1 MTFIILPDVEGAP
14 LGKIGADR
22 FGKVLEHR
30 SGRPWIIGDWQ
41 EPEVVEACSGRTRVV
56 LLGAVGV
63 SSRELQRRIA
73 TVRSIEDLDP
83 LSLAVPGSYHMLAS
97 VDGRMRVQGTLS
109 TARHV
114 FYGRFGEVVVV
125 ADRPQALARAV
136 GADIDVDRLPLH
148 LLAPFGPPWPLSEE
162 TLWKGVY
169 SVSPGNYLSLSERGV
184 AGVTRWW
191 SPPSPAS
198 PLREGGERVRAA
210 LEAAVRAR
218 TGGGGP
224 VAVDFS
230 GGMDSTS
237 LAFLAAEHSSQVVT
251 VHTEALGSAND
262 DAQWAERC
270 RQALPDSRHLVV
282 RRGTA
287 PALYSPLEKARLDD
301 EGPLSFA
308 RARSHYEDIARRVAG
323 TGARYHL
330 GGVGGDELFQPSVL
344 NLTALLRSAPLRTLP
359 HIRRFRHRYRWSL
372 RRAARVLERQ
382 KPYRAWL
389 AECAD
394 RLTGGRSWGA
404 CPDTDWEI
412 APRMPPW
419 ASERAIR
426 RVAGMLREAAQRGAA
441 PLDELPVNHE
451 MLRLMQV
458 NGRAMRMNSRIAEHF
473 GVVLEAPYCDD
484 AVIQAAMSVRLEDR
498 VAGEQPKPV
507 LAEAMRGLVPHVFER
522 RTKGDAS
529 VEIYTGI
536 RRNRAE
542 LDRFCRESRLAEL
555 GLIDAEAMR
564 EVVLGLH
571 ADTRPLMPFDATLGT
586 ELWLR
591 GVEGPSG
598 SPIRAGEG
606 NEGGLVAE

>member
-1 MTFIILPDVEGAP
+1 MI
-14 LGKIGADR
+14 
-22 FGKVLEHR
+22 
-30 SGRPWIIGDWQ
+30 
-41 EPEVVEACSGRTRVV
+41 
-56 LLGAVGV
+56 
-63 SSRELQRRIA
+63 
-73 TVRSIEDLDP
+73 
-83 LSLAVPGSYHMLAS
+83 AS
-97 VDGRMRVQGTLS
+97 VDGRIRVQGTLS
-109 TARHV
+109 TTRHV
-114 FYGRFGEVVVV
+114 FYRRIGGAVIA
-125 ADRPQALARAV
+125 ADRPQALAWA
-136 GADIDVDRLPLH
+136 GEAEVDEERLPLH
-148 LLAPFGPPWPLSEE
+148 LLAPFGPPWPLSEG
-162 TLWKGVY
+162 TLWKGVD
-169 SVSPGNYLSLSERGV
+169 SVPPGSYLSLLRHGG
-184 AGVTRWW
+184 ARATRWW
-191 SPPSPAS
+191 SPPSPDL
-198 PLREGGERVRAA
+198 PLREGGEQVRAA
-210 LEAAVRAR
+210 LETAVRAR
-218 TGGGGP
+218 TGGGEP
-224 VAVDFS
+224 VAVDLS

-237 LAFLAAEHSSQVVT
+237 LAFLAAEHSSPVVT

-270 RQALPDSRHLVV
+270 RRSLPDARHLIV

-287 PALYSPLEKARLDD
+287 PALYSPLEEAGLDI

-359 HIRRFRHRYRWSL
+359 HIRRFRHRYRWNL
-372 RRAARVLERQ
+372 RRAARVLERKKSYQ
-382 KPYRAWL
+382 AWL
-389 AECAD
+389 SECAE
-394 RLTGGRSWGA
+394 RLTGDRSWGA
-404 CPDTDWEI
+404 SPDTDWEI

-419 ASERAIR
+419 STERAIR
-426 RVAGMLREAAQRGAA
+426 RVAELLREAAQDGAA

-473 GVVLEAPYCDD
+473 GVALEAPYCDD

-507 LAEAMRGLVPHVFER
+507 LAEAMRGRVPHVFER

-529 VEIYTGI
+529 TEIYTGI
-536 RRNRAE
+536 RLNRAG
-542 LDRFCRESRLAEL
+542 LDRFCRESRLAKL

-564 EVVLGLH
+564 DVVLGLH

-591 GVEGPSG
+591 GVEGPG
-598 SPIRAGEG
+598 GPTIRAGDGDED
-606 NEGGLVAE
+606 GLVAE